1 MHNALR
7 PHRGRHA
14 RHRVWGN
21 WMKGIS
27 CGLALMSL
35 ASLRDNKVGRQIV
48 WFVTRYEIYFF
59 REFNQCIFYE

>member
-1 MHNALR
+1 
-7 PHRGRHA
+7 
-14 RHRVWGN
+14 
-21 WMKGIS
+21 MKGIS